1 MNQVV
6 QFQEPRLPYHSAVKD
21 RFGVDKGA
29 WKVLAEAIFPSAK
42 TQEAVVMALAY
53 CQARKLD
60 VFKKPVHIVPMWSTA
75 KGAMVETV
83 WPAISEL
90 RTTAFRTGQY
100 VGLDATDFGPDITQ
114 TFKGRTKGRDAE
126 DVEVTV
132 TFPQWARCTVHR
144 ILDGVER
151 KFVGP
156 KVYWLEDFSRLGG
169 IEVPNGMW
177 AKRPSGQLEKCAEAG
192 ALRRAFPEEIGNQL
206 TAEEMEGKTLSSETQ
221 PMTPPP
227 APVAPSAPKAPPAE
241 VVQNVQEP
249 QADESY
255 GAPEAYADGEAAYE
269 AGKTL
274 EDMPGNVKQF
284 PDLAEAWTTGWQ
296 SQAPGAE

>member
-1 MNQVV
+1 MNQIV
-6 QFQEPRLPYHSAVKD
+6 QFQEPRLPYHSAVKE
-21 RFGVDKGA
+21 RFGIDKGA
-29 WKVLAEAIFPSAK
+29 WKVLTEAVFPSAK
-42 TQEAVVMALAY
+42 TQDSVVMALAY

-100 VGLDATDFGPDITQ
+100 VGLDGTDFGPEVTQ

-144 ILDGVER
+144 ILDGVGR

-156 KVYWLEDFSRLGG
+156 KVYWLEDYSRLGG

-206 TAEEMEGKTLSSETQ
+206 TAEEMEGKALYSESH
-221 PMTPPP
+221 PIVSPPAAP
-227 APVAPSAPKAPPAE
+227 VVPSAPVA
-241 VVQNVQEP
+241 QITQQQEP
-249 QADESY
+249 ESITDY
-255 GAPEAYADGEAAYE
+255 GVPEAYADGGAAYE

-274 EDMPGNVKQF
+274 ADMPPNAKQF
-284 PDLAEAWTTGWQ
+284 PDLEEAWTSGWQ
-296 SQAPGAE
+296 SAAPEAR

>member
-6 QFQEPRLPYHSAVKD
+6 KFEEPRLPYHTLVKE
-21 RFGVDKGA
+21 RFNIDKGE

-42 TQEAVVMALAY
+42 TLEAVVMALAY

-100 VGLDATDFGPDITQ
+100 VGLDATEFGPDITQ

-144 ILDGVER
+144 TLGAVER

-156 KVYWLEDFSRLGG
+156 KIYWLEDYSRLGG
-169 IEVPNGMW
+169 IDVPNGMW

-192 ALRRAFPEEIGNQL
+192 ALRRAFPEEIGNDL
-206 TAEEMEGKTLSSETQ
+206 TAEEMEGKVIGFEPP
-221 PMTPPP
+221 PMPPP
-227 APVAPSAPKAPPAE
+227 APVAPSPPMQTVPVE
-241 VVQNVQEP
+241 QESET
-249 QADESY
+249 AVY
-255 GAPEAYADGEAAYE
+255 GAPDAYADGEAAYE

-274 EDMPGNVKQF
+274 DDMPPHVRQF
-284 PDLAEAWTTGWQ
+284 PELAEAWASGWQ
-296 SQAPGAE
+296 SQAPGEQP

>member
-221 PMTPPP
+221 PSISP
-227 APVAPSAPKAPPAE
+227 PSAPTAPAAPK
-241 VVQNVQEP
+241 VVEQQKQEP
-249 QADESY
+249 EAITEFGVPD
-255 GAPEAYADGEAAYE
+255 AYAAGEDDYE

-274 EDMPGNVKQF
+274 ADMPPHIKQF
-284 PDLAEAWTTGWQ
+284 PELEEAYTSGWQ
-296 SQAPGAE
+296 SKAPGAGE

>member
-1 MNQVV
+1 MNQAV
-6 QFQEPRLPYHSAVKD
+6 QFQEPRLPYHPKVEE

-29 WKVLAEAIFPSAK
+29 WKVLAEAIFPAAK
-42 TQEAVVMALAY
+42 TQEAVVMALTY

-100 VGLDATDFGPDITQ
+100 VGLEATEFGPELTMV
-114 TFKGRTKGRDAE
+114 FKGRTKGRDAE
-126 DVEVTV
+126 DVEVSV
-132 TFPQWARCTVHR
+132 TFPQWARCTVMR
-144 ILDGVER
+144 ILDGKER

-156 KVYWLEDFSRLGG
+156 KVWWLEDYSRLGG

-206 TAEEMEGKTLSSETQ
+206 TAEEMEGKTLSAEAPPSI
-221 PMTPPP
+221 TPPP
-227 APVAPSAPKAPPAE
+227 APTVPSVPKS
-241 VVQNVQEP
+241 VVEQLAHVPEGT
-249 QADESY
+249 ADY
-255 GAPEAYADGEAAYE
+255 GVPEAYADGEAAYE

-274 EDMPGNVKQF
+274 ADMPPHVKQF
-284 PDLAEAWTTGWQ
+284 PDLEEAWTSGWQ
-296 SQAPGAE
+296 SAAPEAA